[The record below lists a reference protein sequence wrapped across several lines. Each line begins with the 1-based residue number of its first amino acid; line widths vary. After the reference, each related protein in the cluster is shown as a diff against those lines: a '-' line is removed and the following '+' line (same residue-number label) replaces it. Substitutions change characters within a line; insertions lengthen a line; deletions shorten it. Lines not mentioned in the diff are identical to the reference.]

1 MGVQGDSR
9 SYRHPV
15 VLFTETRNWEVLEK
29 VSTEISNND
38 PELNRVL
45 LSVSSKSAPEKF
57 LVEKTEMTRDRI
69 SVLQEADAIVRE
81 EILGRPDCQKILQF
95 PVVLSPVFDDD
106 KEAIIL
112 RPIESEN
119 AMTATFS
126 HIPQEVLKKITARI
140 ENEIPEISH
149 IFYDLTNKP
158 PGTIEWE

>member
-1 MGVQGDSR
+1 
-9 SYRHPV
+9 
-15 VLFTETRNWEVLEK
+15 VLFGGEGSWTSLEK
-29 VSTEISNND
+29 ISTEISNTD

-45 LSVSSKSAPEKF
+45 LSVSSQNAPEKF
-57 LVEKTEMTRDRI
+57 TVEKTEMTRERI
-69 SVLQEADAIVRE
+69 SVLQNADAIDRE
-81 EILGRPDCQKILQF
+81 EIFGREDCPKIWQF
-95 PVVLSPVFDDD
+95 PVVLAPVFDNG

-126 HIPQEVLKKITARI
+126 HIPQEVLKKIVARI